1 MKGIFSKQL
10 KFLCVLLLFTS
21 ITIPSHGFLWWGEKE
36 PLEETQSAKEV
47 IVGSTLLFVTED
59 FSRDKNLKSI
69 TFEVLPR
76 DEFGLLYYYD
86 TPIQAQEVIVADRLE
101 HITFQTKSTLGT
113 TEFRYFP
120 TFLDGTRGASVTV
133 TLMVLDRPNIAPT
146 VRDMDLFTYKNIAI
160 TCYFDVNDPE
170 SDFLTF
176 QIVDPPARGSVTLS
190 DNGASSFLYTP
201 YENKVGKDSFR
212 YVVTDSSGNI
222 SNEGTVRIKIE
233 KADTPVV
240 YSDMDGHSA
249 HKAAISLAESGVFV
263 GECLGNTYLFH
274 PDQPVSREE
283 FVSLAMAVAQLSPLD
298 NATKTGFYDDDSI
311 STWSKGY
318 VSSALMAG
326 VIQGGNDSDGRAVFQ
341 GDAIITMGE
350 ASVILDQLL
359 DTNEVTEVV
368 SYHWAS
374 QASANLSAVGVN
386 ASAPLPASL
395 NRGEVA
401 EMLDATLSL
410 LESQNEKWFSW

>member
-1 MKGIFSKQL
+1 MNKLKQI
-10 KFLCVLLLFTS
+10 KFLCALLFFTS
-21 ITIPSHGFLWWGEKE
+21 ISIPSHAFLWWGEKE
-36 PLEETQSAKEV
+36 EEVTTSKDV
-47 IVGSTLLFVTED
+47 VVGSTLLFQTSD
-59 FSRDKNLKSI
+59 FDNSKNLKSI
-69 TFEVLPR
+69 TFETLPR
-76 DEFGLLYYYD
+76 DQFGLLYYYD
-86 TPIQAQEVIVADRLE
+86 TPIQAQEVIIADRLE
-101 HITFQTKSTLGT
+101 NITFQTKSTLGT

-120 TFLDGTRGASVTV
+120 TFLDGTRGSSVTV
-133 TLMVLDRPNIAPT
+133 TLTVSDRPNIAPT
-146 VRDMDLFTYKNIAI
+146 AQDMDLFTYKNIAI
-160 TCYFDVNDPE
+160 TCYFDVSDPE

-190 DNGASSFLYTP
+190 DHGASSFLYTP

-212 YVVTDSSGNI
+212 YVVVDSSGNI
-222 SNEGTVRIKIE
+222 SNEATVKIKIE
-233 KADTPVV
+233 KADTPVI
-240 YSDMDGHSA
+240 YGDMEGHSA

-263 GECLGNTYLFH
+263 GECVGNTYLFH

-283 FVSLAMAVAQLSPLD
+283 FLSLAMAVAQLEPLE
-298 NATKTGFYDDDSI
+298 NVSKTGFYDDDSI

-318 VSSALMAG
+318 VSSALMVG
-326 VIQGGNDSDGRAVFQ
+326 VIQGGSDQEGRAVFQ

-359 DTNEVTEVV
+359 DTSPVSETV

-386 ASAPLPASL
+386 ANSTTPLPASL

-410 LESQNEKWFSW
+410 IDSKKENWFQW